1 MDWCIKPCTGFHGW
15 SSSALSRRLKRWLS
29 LTAGERVLLLRALF
43 VLGLARL
50 SLWTVSVNAARR
62 IVAAGV
68 GSGGATSVE
77 RLVWAVKVTSRY
89 VPGATCL
96 TQALALQ
103 ALLAQAGHESRVEIG
118 VAKNANQLE
127 AHAWVICRNHIVI
140 GGPEIARYSRL
151 AALE

>member
-1 MDWCIKPCTGFHGW
+1 
-15 SSSALSRRLKRWLS
+15 LSRRLKRWLS
-29 LTAGERVLLLRALF
+29 LTAGEQVLLLRALF
-43 VLGLARL
+43 VVGLARL

-62 IVAAGV
+62 IVAGSV

-77 RLVWAVKVTSRY
+77 RLVWAVRVTSRY

-103 ALLAQAGHESRVEIG
+103 ALLAQAGHQSRVEIG
-118 VAKNANQLE
+118 VAKTADQLE
-127 AHAWVICRNHIVI
+127 AHAWVICRNQIVI

-151 AALE
+151 AVLE

>member
-1 MDWCIKPCTGFHGW
+1 
-15 SSSALSRRLKRWLS
+15 LNRQLKRWLN
-29 LTAGERVLLLRALF
+29 LAAGERALLLRALF
-43 VLGLARL
+43 AVSLARV

-62 IVAAGV
+62 IVASGV

-103 ALLAQAGHESRVEIG
+103 ALLTQAGHESRVEIG
-118 VAKNANQLE
+118 VAKTADQLE
-127 AHAWVICRNHIVI
+127 AHAWVICRNQIVI
-140 GGPEIARYSRL
+140 GGPETTRYSRL